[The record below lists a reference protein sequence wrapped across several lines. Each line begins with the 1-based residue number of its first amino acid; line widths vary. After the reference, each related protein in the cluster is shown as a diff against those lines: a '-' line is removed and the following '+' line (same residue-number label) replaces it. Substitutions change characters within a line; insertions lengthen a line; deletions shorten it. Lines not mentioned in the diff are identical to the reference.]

1 MLLGEGLIGAI
12 VAILVVI
19 TVMRSVRIVPQARA
33 RNVERLGRY
42 RKTLE
47 PGLNFVIPM
56 IDRVKPMIDLREQV
70 VSFAGAPVITEDNL
84 VVLIDTVLFFQVTD
98 PRAADYEI
106 VNYIQAIEQITA
118 TMLRS
123 VIGSM
128 DLEQTLT
135 SRDKINALLRGVLD
149 DASGKWGIRV
159 TRVEIKAIDPPKS
172 VKDAMEKQMRAEREK
187 RAAILTAEGVR
198 QSKILTAEGEK
209 QSAILTAEGVKQAK
223 ILTAEGEA
231 QAIGAVFQAV
241 HDNDPDPKLLAYQY
255 LQTLPQIAQ
264 GSGSTFWVIPS
275 EITSAL
281 RSVANAFGVGDEAPA
296 AGTEPA
302 TKGRT
307 RREPPAVSAGSAAA
321 GDTPALDPA
330 PLSGGTASGDTLVP
344 NGNAASDAEVS
355 AASGD
360 RRRAERHA
368 RRRRPRDQLRRSAGV
383 HRSGRP
389 RSGGSGGD
397 PGQRPAL
404 GQRQRR
410 DRLGRYLRSSTSAL
424 PMSAAMTMTASS
436 RTGKNRSWRR
446 PSCSLTAACAA
457 DPAELSACAV
467 GAAVATPGAVSV
479 AVRWADSAVEVV
491 VVSAGPGQDARAIA
505 GSSARGAGAGC
516 CRSAEAEAE
525 VTGLAQKS
533 VRSGDIRP
541 RPDAAVS
548 AR

>member
-1 MLLGEGLIGAI
+1 MLLAEGLIAAV

-19 TVMRSVRIVPQARA
+19 TVLRSVRIVPQARA

-47 PGLNFVIPM
+47 PGMNFVIPM

-187 RAAILTAEGVR
+187 RAAVLTAEGVR

-209 QSAILTAEGVKQAK
+209 QSAILTAEGVRQAK

-231 QAIGAVFQAV
+231 QAITAVFQAV

-255 LQTLPQIAQ
+255 LQTLPQLAQ
-264 GSGSTFWVIPS
+264 GAGNTFWVIPS
-275 EITSAL
+275 EVTSAL
-281 RSVANAFGVGDEAPA
+281 RSVASAFGGGDAVPA
-296 AGTEPA
+296 ASTESV
-302 TKGRT
+302 TKSRT
-307 RREPPAVSAGSAAA
+307 RREPPAVPASDA
-321 GDTPALDPA
+321 PALDPA
-330 PLSGGTASGDTLVP
+330 PASGGTVSGGTPAP
-344 NGNAASDAEVS
+344 NGNLASDAAPPAQADAAPATADALSAMLAAVPGTSFVDPLGSIDLAGPAAEVP
-355 AASGD
+355 AASQD
-360 RRRAERHA
+360 
-368 RRRRPRDQLRRSAGV
+368 S
-383 HRSGRP
+383 
-389 RSGGSGGD
+389 D
-397 PGQRPAL
+397 P
-404 GQRQRR
+404 
-410 DRLGRYLRSSTSAL
+410 TSA
-424 PMSAAMTMTASS
+424 
-436 RTGKNRSWRR
+436 N
-446 PSCSLTAACAA
+446 
-457 DPAELSACAV
+457 
-467 GAAVATPGAVSV
+467 
-479 AVRWADSAVEVV
+479 
-491 VVSAGPGQDARAIA
+491 
-505 GSSARGAGAGC
+505 GSETTS
-516 CRSAEAEAE
+516 
-525 VTGLAQKS
+525 
-533 VRSGDIRP
+533 
-541 RPDAAVS
+541 
-548 AR
+548 

>member
-1 MLLGEGLIGAI
+1 MLIAESVIAAV
-12 VAILVVI
+12 VALLVVI

-47 PGLNFVIPM
+47 PGLNFVLPM

-70 VSFAGAPVITEDNL
+70 VSFIGAPVITEDNL

-209 QSAILTAEGVKQAK
+209 QSAILTAEGVRQAK

-231 QAIGAVFQAV
+231 QAIAAVFQSV
-241 HDNDPDPKLLAYQY
+241 HENDPDPKLLAYQY
-255 LQTLPQIAQ
+255 LQTLPQLAQ
-264 GSGSTFWVIPS
+264 GAGNTFWVIPS
-275 EITSAL
+275 EVTSAL
-281 RSVANAFGVGDEAPA
+281 RSVASAFGGGDAAPA
-296 AGTEPA
+296 AATEPA
-302 TKGRT
+302 PKERT
-307 RREPPAVSAGSAAA
+307 RREPPAGRGRRRGSVPWTRPSATTPGCPDGRRRSRRRHPGDSRALMPCSPPPSRANFVDPPGSV
-321 GDTPALDPA
+321 DPA
-330 PLSGGTASGDTLVP
+330 AR
-344 NGNAASDAEVS
+344 AEVS
-355 AASGD
+355 AATRDADPSTANGSRGD
-360 RRRAERHA
+360 G
-368 RRRRPRDQLRRSAGV
+368 LRR
-383 HRSGRP
+383 
-389 RSGGSGGD
+389 
-397 PGQRPAL
+397 
-404 GQRQRR
+404 
-410 DRLGRYLRSSTSAL
+410 YLSSRTSAL
-424 PMSAAMTMTASS
+424 PISAAMTMTTSS
-436 RTGKNRSWRR
+436 RTGKNRS
-446 PSCSLTAACAA
+446 
-457 DPAELSACAV
+457 
-467 GAAVATPGAVSV
+467 
-479 AVRWADSAVEVV
+479 
-491 VVSAGPGQDARAIA
+491 
-505 GSSARGAGAGC
+505 
-516 CRSAEAEAE
+516 
-525 VTGLAQKS
+525 
-533 VRSGDIRP
+533 
-541 RPDAAVS
+541 
-548 AR
+548 